1 LIFFAYTTLLGWC
14 YYGEKSVQYLF
25 GDAIVVPYRALFC
38 LLVAVGALAKLDLV
52 WAFSDVMNGLMALPN
67 LIALVAL
74 SGIVVHETK
83 SYFDSEE
90 SSEVENRK

>member
-1 LIFFAYTTLLGWC
+1 
-14 YYGEKSVQYLF
+14 
-25 GDAIVVPYRALFC
+25 
-38 LLVAVGALAKLDLV
+38 LAKLDLV